1 MPQPVPWTMGTMP
14 SMFGKSASHGAFSAA
29 SAMKRATEPE
39 QFTEVRMP
47 R

>member
-1 MPQPVPWTMGTMP
+1 MPQPVLWTMGTKP
-14 SMFGKSASHGAFSAA
+14 SMLGIDDRTGSFSAA
-29 SAMKRATEPE
+29 SAMKRATDPE